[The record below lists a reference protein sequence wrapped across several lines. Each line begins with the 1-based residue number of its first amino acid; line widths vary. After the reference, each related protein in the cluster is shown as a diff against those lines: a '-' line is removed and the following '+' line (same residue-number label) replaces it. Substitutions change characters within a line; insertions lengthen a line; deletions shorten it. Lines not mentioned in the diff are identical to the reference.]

1 MPGEIGCRSERPPPA
16 SRHRQFSVYLCDI
29 IKALMEKKPKQPSPY
44 GKGGAPWVVEEV
56 ENHDP
61 MPTGI
66 WQRSSYPSGTL
77 RATCP
82 SDRHFP
88 LLGGPLDGQP
98 TILYWC
104 MV

>member
-1 MPGEIGCRSERPPPA
+1 
-16 SRHRQFSVYLCDI
+16 
-29 IKALMEKKPKQPSPY
+29 MEKEAQSSLPLT
-44 GKGGAPWVVEEV
+44 GKGAPWVVEEV

-66 WQRSSYPSGTL
+66 WQRSSYPSRTL

-98 TILYWC
+98 TILLLVYG
-104 MV
+104 MKIVKGKGGFYL